1 MIRNFLWNWNLISV
15 CSFLASQWRYWNIWE
30 CLTVLITA
38 GSALRRQQSGEHVS
52 RKHGQ
57 LRWSAAIQK
66 RYTASEGFVE
76 NYKETGESASKHF
89 EIPRQVFLI
98 IWYFFWTVWEYER
111 ILKTKYM
118 ELNSMSLNFSWFL
131 WRRLL
136 FLNPLT
142 KKNRWVFS
150 YFTSLLSY
158 WINSCYLCICLVL
171 RLYEVLKQFPESLLE
186 ESALYH

>member
-52 RKHGQ
+52 RKHRQ

-66 RYTASEGFVE
+66 GYTALEGFVE
-76 NYKETGESASKHF
+76 NYKETGESSSKHF
-89 EIPRQVFLI
+89 EIPHQVFLI
-98 IWYFFWTVWEYER
+98 TWYFFWTVWEYER

-118 ELNSMSLNFSWFL
+118 ELNSMSLNLISLEKASVFKSSYEKKSLSFFL
-131 WRRLL
+131 FHFPPQLL
-136 FLNPLT
+136 N
-142 KKNRWVFS
+142 
-150 YFTSLLSY
+150 
-158 WINSCYLCICLVL
+158 
-171 RLYEVLKQFPESLLE
+171 
-186 ESALYH
+186 